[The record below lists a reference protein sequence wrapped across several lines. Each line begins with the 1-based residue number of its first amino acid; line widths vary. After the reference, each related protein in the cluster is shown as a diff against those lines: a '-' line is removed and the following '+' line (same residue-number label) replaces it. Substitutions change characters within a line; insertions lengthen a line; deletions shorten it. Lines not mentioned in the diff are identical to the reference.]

1 LFPLTGRL
9 EQSGPQRASA
19 AQLAVDYINN
29 NGTILS
35 GATHSLIINDTETR
49 PDIGLIDA
57 VYQIQQHVVGS
68 VGEASSTV
76 SMTAQATCAA
86 FNIPQISYSSTSP
99 ELSNKNLYPTFVR
112 TCPSDAFQGIAESS
126 LFKGITWTVVSQLSC
141 CVSGVAMISRRQ

>member
-57 VYQIQQHVVGS
+57 VYQIQQHVVGI

-112 TCPSDAFQGIAESS
+112 TCPSDAFQG
-126 LFKGITWTVVSQLSC
+126 
-141 CVSGVAMISRRQ
+141 VAMVQVISRRQ